1 MNRLF
6 AFFIACFVFAY
17 GRAQNSNTYE
27 VYAIKFAGAPGYV
40 NEKNM
45 ALRPP
50 VKDST
55 KVIFMTWL
63 LKGNNGK
70 TILVDAGFQRSGKF
84 FAPWVVDFIRPDSSL
99 MMLGVKPEDITDLI
113 ITHPHW
119 DHIGGMDLFPNATI
133 WMQRE
138 DYRYLVVDMWQKEGK
153 HMGIDS
159 SDVVKIVDL
168 NTRGR
173 VQLVNG
179 DDVEIIP
186 GIRAYIGSKHTYES
200 QYVVVNTSADKVL
213 VASDNSWFYY
223 NLDHLAPIPLSF
235 DENAYSNNLK
245 RMKTLVK
252 PGLIIPGHDVQVLDR
267 FTKVKEGVVRI
278 R

>member
-1 MNRLF
+1 MNKLF
-6 AFFIACFVFAY
+6 AFVVTCFFLSCSY
-17 GRAQNSNTYE
+17 AQNNPVYE
-27 VYAIKFAGAPGYV
+27 VYAITFARAPGYV
-40 NEKNM
+40 HERDM
-45 ALRPP
+45 ALNPP

-55 KVIFMTWL
+55 KVVFMTWL

-84 FAPWVVDFIRPDSSL
+84 FAPGFMDYTRPDSSL
-99 MMLGVKPEDITDLI
+99 MLLGVKPEDITDII

-119 DHIGGMDLFPNATI
+119 DHVGGIDLFPNARI

-138 DYRYLVVDMWQKEGK
+138 DYRYLVVDMWQKDGK
-153 HMGIDS
+153 RMGIDS
-159 SDVVKIVDL
+159 SDVLKIVDL

-179 DDVEIIP
+179 DDVEIMP

-200 QYVVVNTSADKVL
+200 QYVVVNTATDKVL

-223 NLDHLAPIPLSF
+223 NLDHLASIALTF
-235 DENAYSNNLK
+235 DENAYVRNLQ

-252 PGLIIPGHDVQVLDR
+252 PGLIIPGHDAQVLER